1 MICAYRKR
9 YFVEKAFR
17 PAATA
22 AASDQ
27 APANPMNQDPFAM
40 VGTFQRDR
48 EHAAGVA
55 CLFFPSDPTT
65 AAQAQCVR
73 WAGHTGMMKQ
83 NMAMVVPN
91 MALMAWV
98 SYFFSGFVL
107 VRLPFRV
114 GENLKPMLQRGIM
127 LK

>member
-1 MICAYRKR
+1 
-9 YFVEKAFR
+9 
-17 PAATA
+17 
-22 AASDQ
+22 
-27 APANPMNQDPFAM
+27 
-40 VGTFQRDR
+40 
-48 EHAAGVA
+48 
-55 CLFFPSDPTT
+55 
-65 AAQAQCVR
+65 
-73 WAGHTGMMKQ
+73 MMKQ